1 MNECNSE
8 TEYRCRNGL
17 CIDKIFVMDSI
28 ADCLDNSDET
38 DGSNIGCFRG
48 YNWNCENVQCP
59 PLMFSCG
66 DGRCYD
72 GPIVMDEFK
81 CISQRDRLYFKR
93 ILPSIRTL
101 FSYITLIYNNSK
113 PKLICYNETLCPHL
127 SHNNYNISAIVT
139 HNGLT
144 CQPLNMFINEIYTD
158 LLDIITSFQCEN
170 GNKCLSHHRLSDGY
184 VDCTNGEDERQPH
197 KCSVNLPYHY
207 KCDNGTRC
215 VSISTFQ
222 DYTVSTL
229 LYSLID
235 HNPFSLYRLL
245 LI

>member
-1 MNECNSE
+1 M
-8 TEYRCRNGL
+8 G
-17 CIDKIFVMDSI
+17 DVM
-28 ADCLDNSDET
+28 
-38 DGSNIGCFRG
+38 
-48 YNWNCENVQCP
+48 
-59 PLMFSCG
+59 
-66 DGRCYD
+66 
-72 GPIVMDEFK
+72 MDEFK

-215 VSISTFQ
+215 VSISTFH